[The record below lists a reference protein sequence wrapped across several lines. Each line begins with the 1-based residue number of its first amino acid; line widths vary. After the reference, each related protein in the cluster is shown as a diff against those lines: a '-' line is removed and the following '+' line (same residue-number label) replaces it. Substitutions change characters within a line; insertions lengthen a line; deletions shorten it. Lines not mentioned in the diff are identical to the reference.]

1 MQCAPHPPAAR
12 AGARLCTGMFDPF
25 SRQFEA
31 LLAQP
36 VGMLLSVL
44 LSAAM
49 VIIILK
55 VAMAP
60 ERRAGWVD
68 RITGRNARAIFLLL
82 ILAWTGYM
90 FFVTLLPES
99 FHGAMQ
105 FVGLIAGFFI
115 FMGFTWAVIGE

>member
-1 MQCAPHPPAAR
+1 MSR
-12 AGARLCTGMFDPF
+12 ALPVARLRGVLNPF

-31 LLAQP
+31 ILAQP
-36 VGMLLSVL
+36 VGMILSVAL
-44 LSAAM
+44 AGAM
-49 VIIILK
+49 VLLILK
-55 VAMAP
+55 VAMTP

-68 RITGRNARAIFLLL
+68 WITGRNGRFLFLLL
-82 ILAWTGYM
+82 ILGWTRYM

-105 FVGLIAGFFI
+105 LVGMLAGFFI

>member
-1 MQCAPHPPAAR
+1 
-12 AGARLCTGMFDPF
+12 MFDPF